1 MAGREDIMSKKIS
14 VHFWSLFNRYEDDQ
28 PASPGS
34 RNEDKNRTKVK
45 DLLEKISDTE
55 NKTVV
60 YANDDMGA
68 RVEGREPDFQK
79 EVVRACMEEKM
90 KNSDIPFDEVVFNKP
105 KDTDI
110 DINYG
115 VTEHK
120 NWESVL
126 LKKLKGD
133 GD

>member
-1 MAGREDIMSKKIS
+1 MSKKIS
-14 VHFWSLFNRYEDDQ
+14 VHFWSLFDQ
-28 PASPGS
+28 YG
-34 RNEDKNRTKVK
+34 EDKPTTSGAKEEDSNRTKVK
-45 DLLEKISDTE
+45 DFLGKISATE

-60 YANDDMGA
+60 YANHDMDA

-79 EVVRACMEEKM
+79 EIIKACMEEKM

-110 DINYG
+110 DISYK

-126 LKKLKGD
+126 LKKLKSNGD
-133 GD
+133 

>member
-1 MAGREDIMSKKIS
+1 MSKKIS
-14 VHFWSLFNRYEDDQ
+14 IHFWSLFDRYGEDQ
-28 PASPGS
+28 PAATGVKK
-34 RNEDKNRTKVK
+34 EKDDKTKVK
-45 DLLEKISDTE
+45 DFLGKISSTE
-55 NKTVV
+55 NKTVI
-60 YANDDMGA
+60 YANDDMGV

-79 EVVRACMEEKM
+79 EIIKACIEEKM
-90 KNSDIPFDEVVFNKP
+90 KNSDIPFDEVVFDKP

-110 DINYG
+110 DISYR

-126 LKKLKGD
+126 LDKLKGT

>member
-1 MAGREDIMSKKIS
+1 MSKKIS
-14 VHFWSLFNRYEDDQ
+14 VHFWSLFDRYGEDA
-28 PASPGS
+28 PTTKGPKE
-34 RNEDKNRTKVK
+34 EDSNRTKVK
-45 DLLEKISDTE
+45 DFLGKISATE

-79 EVVRACMEEKM
+79 EIIKACMEEKM

-110 DINYG
+110 DISYG

-126 LKKLKGD
+126 LKKLKSNGD
-133 GD
+133 

>member
-1 MAGREDIMSKKIS
+1 MSKKIS
-14 VHFWSLFNRYEDDQ
+14 VHFWSLFDRYGEDA
-28 PASPGS
+28 PRVEGKE
-34 RNEDKNRTKVK
+34 EDSNRTKVK
-45 DLLEKISDTE
+45 DFLGKISDTE

-60 YANDDMGA
+60 YANNDMGV
-68 RVEGREPDFQK
+68 RVEGKEPEFQK
-79 EVVRACMEEKM
+79 EIIRACMEEKM
-90 KNSDIPFDEVVFNKP
+90 KNSDIPFNEVVFNKP

-110 DINYG
+110 DISYE

-120 NWESVL
+120 NWETVL

>member
-1 MAGREDIMSKKIS
+1 MSKKIS
-14 VHFWSLFNRYEDDQ
+14 VHFWSLFNQYGEDA
-28 PASPGS
+28 PKSPGAKEES
-34 RNEDKNRTKVK
+34 SDRTKVRDFLGK
-45 DLLEKISDTE
+45 VSDTE
-55 NKTVV
+55 NKTII
-60 YANDDMGA
+60 YAKDDMGPS
-68 RVEGREPDFQK
+68 VEGRDPEFQK
-79 EVVRACMEEKM
+79 EIVKACMEEKM

-115 VTEHK
+115 VTQHE

-126 LKKLKGD
+126 LKKLKSD

>member
-1 MAGREDIMSKKIS
+1 MSKKIS
-14 VHFWSLFNRYEDDQ
+14 VHFWSLFDQYGEDKPQ
-28 PASPGS
+28 SPGAKE
-34 RNEDKNRTKVK
+34 EDSNRTKVK
-45 DLLEKISDTE
+45 DFLGKISDTE
-55 NKTVV
+55 NKTII
-60 YANDDMGA
+60 YAKDDLGP
-68 RVEGREPDFQK
+68 RVEGRNPEFQM
-79 EVVRACMEEKM
+79 EVVKACMEEKM

>member
-1 MAGREDIMSKKIS
+1 MSKKIS
-14 VHFWSLFNRYEDDQ
+14 VHFWSLFDRYGEDM
-28 PASPGS
+28 PKSPGS
-34 RNEDKNRTKVK
+34 KEEDSNRTKVK
-45 DLLEKISDTE
+45 DFLGKISDTE
-55 NKTVV
+55 NKTIV

>member
-1 MAGREDIMSKKIS
+1 MSKKIS
-14 VHFWSLFNRYEDDQ
+14 VHFWSLFDRYD
-28 PASPGS
+28 
-34 RNEDKNRTKVK
+34 EDKPTTSGEKEEDKTRVKVK
-45 DLLEKISDTE
+45 DFLEKISPTE

-60 YANDDMGA
+60 YANYDMDA
-68 RVEGREPDFQK
+68 RVEGKEPEFQK
-79 EVVRACMEEKM
+79 EIIRACMEEKM
-90 KNSDIPFDEVVFNKP
+90 KNGDIPFDEVVFSKP

-110 DINYG
+110 DISYK